1 MIEKELG
8 EILDALTRE
17 TGESMRPFQELEI
30 LGFDPLGRTHDGR
43 QKLSYDAFDDEYDDD
58 FLPGE
63 AEEEDGVEYND
74 YDSDNNGYI
83 DEEYDFDEDDEEYRL
98 LTDVLRLNNDRRK
111 YFA

>member
-30 LGFDPLGRTHDGR
+30 LGFDPLGRTQDGR
-43 QKLSYDAFDDEYDDD
+43 QQLEYDTFDDEYDDD

-98 LTDVLRLNNDRRK
+98 LADVLRLNNDRRK

>member
-43 QKLSYDAFDDEYDDD
+43 QQLAYDTFDDEYDDD

>member
-30 LGFDPLGRTHDGR
+30 LGFDPLGRTQDGR
-43 QKLSYDAFDDEYDDD
+43 RKLSYDAFDDAYDDD

-98 LTDVLRLNNDRRK
+98 LADVLKLNNDRRK